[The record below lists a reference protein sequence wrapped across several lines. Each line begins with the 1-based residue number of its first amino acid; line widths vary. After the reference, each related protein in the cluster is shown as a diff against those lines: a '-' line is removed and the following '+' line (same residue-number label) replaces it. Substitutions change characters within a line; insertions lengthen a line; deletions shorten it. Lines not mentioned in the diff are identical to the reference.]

1 MRVVN
6 LRSKAGVRGRLR
18 LARDS
23 RNEPSPGSVHLVV
36 DDAVE
41 TVCGLFEPHQLT
53 RLDRPWS
60 AWSREYRC
68 ARCDALHPSD

>member
-23 RNEPSPGSVHLVV
+23 RDAPSPGSVHSVR

-41 TVCGLFEPHQLT
+41 TVCGLFEPRKLT

-60 AWSREYRC
+60 EWPLEYRC
-68 ARCDALHPSD
+68 ARCDALQPWD